1 MNIEC
6 IVVNDEFNTGFRCFR
21 PTGLRNW
28 NLFVMFKTPA
38 YVRQGNDYIL
48 VEPGNYCIFKNG
60 AYTEYYSKGAYF
72 NHDFFHFEYNEKDES
87 MFFNGLEFNAISKV
101 RNQNEVSAI
110 LEIMKKEMSPDGIC
124 NRLALS
130 ELAHYFFVKLREFSI
145 SDECDPKDDE
155 RYNNLLILRKKI
167 WNNPEKDWKADDVA
181 QNMYISEYYFL
192 HLYKKEFGTSFR
204 NDIIDA
210 RIAKA
215 KNLLI
220 YSQCKISDISNKCG
234 YMNVEHFSRLFKKKA
249 GVSPYSYRKTEII
262 R

>member
-1 MNIEC
+1 MR
-6 IVVNDEFNTGFRCFR
+6 VCFLTDWSLIR
-21 PTGLRNW
+21 
-28 NLFVMFKTPA
+28 
-38 YVRQGNDYIL
+38 
-48 VEPGNYCIFKNG
+48 
-60 AYTEYYSKGAYF
+60 
-72 NHDFFHFEYNEKDES
+72 
-87 MFFNGLEFNAISKV
+87 
-101 RNQNEVSAI
+101 
-110 LEIMKKEMSPDGIC
+110 
-124 NRLALS
+124 
-130 ELAHYFFVKLREFSI
+130 YFFVKLREFSI
-145 SDECDPKDDE
+145 SDECDSKDDE

-167 WNNPEKDWKADDVA
+167 WNNPEKDWKADEMA

-249 GVSPYSYRKTEII
+249 GVSPYSYRKIEII
-262 R
+262 K